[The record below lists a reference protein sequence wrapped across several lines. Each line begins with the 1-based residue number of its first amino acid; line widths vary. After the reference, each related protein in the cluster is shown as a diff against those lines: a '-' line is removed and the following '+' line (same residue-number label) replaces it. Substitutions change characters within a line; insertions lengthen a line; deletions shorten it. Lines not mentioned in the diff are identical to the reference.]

1 MRAPRPV
8 DRVKTDG
15 TQFEWKGQ
23 VMAKAAKAVKH
34 PRSGTR
40 QLIDDM
46 LMQRTRMLK
55 LLCELSQQDLK
66 QEQADDAVRETL
78 DDFLTVLVD
87 YIAAGHFGL
96 YERIAMGSERRAPVV
111 KTAREIY
118 PRIADTTVAAVEFNE
133 RYGSADAPTRA
144 QRLARDLSTLGE
156 EVTTRIE
163 LEDRLIHA
171 MLGTEYAIPQAA
183 TAH

>member
-1 MRAPRPV
+1 
-8 DRVKTDG
+8 
-15 TQFEWKGQ
+15 
-23 VMAKAAKAVKH
+23 MAKAAKAVKH

-46 LMQRTRMLK
+46 LTQRTRMLK
-55 LLCELSQQDLK
+55 LLCDLSQQDLMH
-66 QEQADDAVRETL
+66 ADDALRETL
-78 DDFLTVLVD
+78 DDFLSVLVD

-96 YERIAMGSERRAPVV
+96 YERIAMGSDRRTPVV
-111 KTAREIY
+111 ETAREIY

-133 RYGSADAPTRA
+133 RYGSADPTTLA

-163 LEDRLIHA
+163 LEDRLIQA
-171 MLGTEYAIPQAA
+171 MLGTDYAIPQVAA

>member
-1 MRAPRPV
+1 MRGARAV
-8 DRVKTDG
+8 DRVDTTEQSDG
-15 TQFEWKGQ
+15 KGQ
-23 VMAKAAKAVKH
+23 AMTKTAKVAKH

-46 LMQRTRMLK
+46 LTQRTRMLK
-55 LLCELSQQDLK
+55 LLCDLSQQDLK
-66 QEQADDAVRETL
+66 RADDNVRDTL

-96 YERIAMGSERRAPVV
+96 YERIAMGSERRTPVV
-111 KTAREIY
+111 ETAREIY

-133 RYGSADAPTRA
+133 LYGSADSKVLAA
-144 QRLARDLSTLGE
+144 RLARDLSTLGE

-163 LEDRLIHA
+163 LEDRLITA
-171 MLGTEYAIPQAA
+171 MLGTDYAHSQAA
-183 TAH
+183 AAH

>member
-1 MRAPRPV
+1 M
-8 DRVKTDG
+8 T
-15 TQFEWKGQ
+15 
-23 VMAKAAKAVKH
+23 KAAKVEKH

-46 LMQRTRMLK
+46 LTQRTRMLK
-55 LLCELSQQDLK
+55 LLCDLSQQDLM
-66 QEQADDAVRETL
+66 QADEAVRETL

-96 YERIAMGSERRAPVV
+96 YERIAMGSERRTPVV
-111 KTAREIY
+111 DTAREIY

-133 RYGSADAPTRA
+133 RYGNASGDALA
-144 QRLARDLSTLGE
+144 QRLTRDLSTLGE

-163 LEDRLIHA
+163 LEDRLIQA
-171 MLGTEYAIPQAA
+171 MLGSDYASMQATA

>member
-1 MRAPRPV
+1 ME
-8 DRVKTDG
+8 K
-15 TQFEWKGQ
+15 FERKGQ
-23 VMAKAAKAVKH
+23 GMTKTAKAVKH

-46 LMQRTRMLK
+46 LTQRTRMLK
-55 LLCELSQQDLK
+55 LMCELSQQDLK
-66 QEQADDAVRETL
+66 QADDNIRETL

-96 YERIAMGSERRAPVV
+96 YERIAMGSERRTPVV
-111 KTAREIY
+111 ETAREIY

-133 RYGSADAPTRA
+133 VYGNADGKTLAA
-144 QRLARDLSTLGE
+144 RLAKDLSTLGE

-163 LEDRLIHA
+163 LEDRLINA
-171 MLGTEYAIPQAA
+171 MLGSESARPAAA

>member
-1 MRAPRPV
+1 MSKA
-8 DRVKTDG
+8 VK
-15 TQFEWKGQ
+15 
-23 VMAKAAKAVKH
+23 VVKH

-46 LMQRTRMLK
+46 LTQRTRMLK
-55 LLCELSQQDLK
+55 LLWELSQQDLK
-66 QEQADDAVRETL
+66 HADDAIRETL

-96 YERIAMGSERRAPVV
+96 YERIAMGSERRTPVV
-111 KTAREIY
+111 ETAREIY

-133 RYGSADAPTRA
+133 RYGNADIKHMAA
-144 QRLARDLSTLGE
+144 RLPRDLSTLGE

-163 LEDRLIHA
+163 LEDRLIQA
-171 MLGTEYAIPQAA
+171 MLGTDYRFQHSA